1 VEING
6 RTIQKI
12 RNLKGLNQE
21 NMAEMLGMS
30 LVAYGDIERGKTKL
44 SEKRI
49 AQIAKLLKMTADQIK
64 TFEDKIELVFENMG
78 DAYGA
83 YNQTNHNYAS
93 KDSDL
98 EKTLAEIHSLKAE
111 NALLK
116 TQLKLAQTEKEKAE
130 IETQYL
136 KEKFENKSNTS
147 TMNT

>member
-1 VEING
+1 MEING

-49 AQIAKLLKMTADQIK
+49 SLIAKSLEMTTEQIE
-64 TFEDKIELVFENMG
+64 TFEDKIELVFKNTG

-83 YNQTNHNYAS
+83 YNQTNHNYSS

-98 EKTLAEIHSLKAE
+98 EKKAIEAQSL
-111 NALLK
+111 NVQNTLLK
-116 TQLKLAQTEKEKAE
+116 TQLKLAETEKEKFE
-130 IETQYL
+130 IEALYW
-136 KEKFENKSNTS
+136 KEKFEHNQATQR
-147 TMNT
+147 